1 MSDVDVQQLSS
12 ECTNSG
18 WKNCVSPFHCVSSTK
33 EDPILSWSHIKK
45 CSTTT
50 MSTITRAQTTH
61 PTAPEFIVSSSSSH
75 RAPLSVFCFFDGD
88 MLKGLVLVGM
98 VRGTLVNEGAGE
110 VLWSREN
117 RMTDRR
123 RVSSPLSHN
132 TGKTKPCLNDHA
144 RQLSAEGVSD

>member
-1 MSDVDVQQLSS
+1 VSDVDVQQLSS

-98 VRGTLVNEGAGE
+98 VRGTLVNEGAEGSFVVE
-110 VLWSREN
+110 RESD
-117 RMTDRR
+117 DRQT
-123 RVSSPLSHN
+123 SSLLPSLSQHRQN
-132 TGKTKPCLNDHA
+132 QTLPQRPCATALC
-144 RQLSAEGVSD
+144 

>member
-98 VRGTLVNEGAGE
+98 VRGTLVNEGAEGSFVVE
-110 VLWSREN
+110 RESD
-117 RMTDRR
+117 DRQT
-123 RVSSPLSHN
+123 SSLLPSLS
-132 TGKTKPCLNDHA
+132 TTQAKPNPASTTMRDSSLLRA
-144 RQLSAEGVSD
+144 

>member
-98 VRGTLVNEGAGE
+98 VRGTLVNEGAEGSFVVE
-110 VLWSREN
+110 RESD
-117 RMTDRR
+117 DRQT
-123 RVSSPLSHN
+123 SSLLPSHN